1 LEIQIEK
8 EFRKGNEIKG
18 NSCTWADTPVPWPS
32 SLTLRDPSP
41 NYPVGPTNPAGL
53 PATRCRVGPDP
64 QRLTLH
70 TARAHTRNGF
80 FPRWQVGPCCRV
92 VPIDEQEH
100 FWSSRGISHL
110 QPGLPDLCALRVEMA
125 KRAGPARPGPGP
137 VKPGQNRAGPAE
149 PAGLSFCP
157 SPARSGPKRAGP
169 ARLARK
175 NGPKSGLNGPVSTF

>member
-1 LEIQIEK
+1 VHITDDA
-8 EFRKGNEIKG
+8 
-18 NSCTWADTPVPWPS
+18 SCTQIC
-32 SLTLRDPSP
+32 
-41 NYPVGPTNPAGL
+41 
-53 PATRCRVGPDP
+53 RCS
-64 QRLTLH
+64 
-70 TARAHTRNGF
+70 
-80 FPRWQVGPCCRV
+80 QVASC
-92 VPIDEQEH
+92 
-100 FWSSRGISHL
+100 SR
-110 QPGLPDLCALRVEMA
+110 PGTGVEMA

>member
-1 LEIQIEK
+1 
-8 EFRKGNEIKG
+8 
-18 NSCTWADTPVPWPS
+18 V
-32 SLTLRDPSP
+32 
-41 NYPVGPTNPAGL
+41 
-53 PATRCRVGPDP
+53 
-64 QRLTLH
+64 
-70 TARAHTRNGF
+70 ARAQKGTRASDAVQLEHSGSEGLAGADRVAMPTTRADHNKHDIRGTVEWRTSRRNRDVEPNDHG
-80 FPRWQVGPCCRV
+80 PRRG
-92 VPIDEQEH
+92 EH
-100 FWSSRGISHL
+100 WMRI
-110 QPGLPDLCALRVEMA
+110 EMA